1 MAYDHLTEKRLIHY
15 NWLLNDALVRAFL
28 PLESGARVSKLT
40 ELIESGHGDVNMDDQ
55 SRLRVYNWIES
66 NVPYYGTYEHTRPG
80 SPGSR
85 DVCADGKWFDYLHKI
100 YSKRCSY
107 CHGKDFFVNNSGTH
121 HTWINLTHPEW
132 SRALNGPLVKSAG
145 GLELCR
151 PKDGRSPNLFV
162 DKSDADYITMLTAIE
177 RGKDRLYAKPRMDMP
192 GGKAVSYPTNYV
204 GPYTGFA
211 GP

>member
-1 MAYDHLTEKRLIHY
+1 MTEKGLIHY

-40 ELIESGHGDVNMDDQ
+40 EFIESGHGDVKVDDQ
-55 SRLRVYNWIES
+55 GRRRIYNWIES

-80 SPGSR
+80 LPGSR
-85 DVCADGKWFDYLHKI
+85 DACGEKWFEDFQNV
-100 YSKRCSY
+100 YSKRCAS
-107 CHGKDFFVNNSGTH
+107 CHGKDFFVNKSGER

-132 SRALNGPLVKSAG
+132 SRVLNAPLAKSAG

-151 PKDGRSPNLFV
+151 PKDGKIPNLFAE
-162 DKSDADYITMLTAIE
+162 KSDADYITMLRMIGQ
-177 RGKDRLYAKPRMDMP
+177 GKDRLYGKPRMDMP
-192 GGKAVSYPTNYV
+192 GGKAIAYPTNYV